1 MSSLL
6 RNLPVIVLAVAV
18 GVSVYYIHKHLLNM
32 NSKLEHMSQEI
43 YYNIASIHDLN
54 EKVAGKPGGGARK
67 TPGMPAEP
75 PVVVYASLSPEEA
88 DDVDSTESFE
98 VHGNDPRRTSSSPIE
113 KVQATSGLSRRS
125 PSAEAA
131 FEPVWQ
137 PQPKRRSPQKK
148 SVEIKEEPADLPAAP
163 VAANDPS
170 VDAVQSDA
178 EEPVADENHYIDALE
193 DYIKK
198 GEPRP
203 DQDADEEEDA
213 ASDSMSTASAFNN
226 RKKCPPY
233 AAKQFDIG
241 HAEIYNGKKFFV
253 IRNSKG
259 VIRWS
264 RAHPLN

>member
-54 EKVAGKPGGGARK
+54 EKVAGKPGGGVLSGKARVP
-67 TPGMPAEP
+67 TEP

-98 VHGNDPRRTSSSPIE
+98 VHGNDPRRTSSAPLE
-113 KVQATSGLSRRS
+113 KVEAKSGRS
-125 PSAEAA
+125 QRSSSPEAA
-131 FEPVWQ
+131 FASVW
-137 PQPKRRSPQKK
+137 PQPKRRPQKK
-148 SVEIKEEPADLPAAP
+148 SVEIKEEPAEPL
-163 VAANDPS
+163 AANDPGN
-170 VDAVQSDA
+170 DLAQSDA

-203 DQDADEEEDA
+203 EQDAEEEEDA

-241 HAEIYNGKKFFV
+241 HAEIYNGKKYYV
-253 IRNSKG
+253 IKTKSQI
-259 VIRWS
+259 VRWS
-264 RAHPLN
+264 RAHSLDD